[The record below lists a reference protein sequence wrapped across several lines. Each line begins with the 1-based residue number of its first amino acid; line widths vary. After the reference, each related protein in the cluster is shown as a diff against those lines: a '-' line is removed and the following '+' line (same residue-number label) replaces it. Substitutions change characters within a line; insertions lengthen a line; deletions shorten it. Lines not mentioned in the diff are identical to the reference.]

1 MNNTVHSLLIV
12 GVIAAVTV
20 MLRFLPFWLFPEGKR
35 TPYAISYLGRV
46 LPYAVMGMLVV
57 YCLRDADVIA
67 YPFGLP
73 YLIAG
78 LLVVGLHVWRKN
90 TLLSIGAGTLCYM
103 ALVQFVFK

>member
-20 MLRFLPFWLFPEGKR
+20 ILRFLPFWLFPDGKK
-35 TPYAISYLGRV
+35 TPEFISYLGRV

-57 YCLRDADVIA
+57 YCLKNANVRA

-78 LLVVGLHVWRKN
+78 LLVVGLHVWKKN
-90 TLLSIGAGTLCYM
+90 SLLSIGAGTLCYM